1 MSIGLPSIGKK
12 ARPTPKKR
20 ESLTCFGCLNI
31 RTQKFYWKKSMKSG
45 SESFLWFL
53 TQLRQKTPEKQ
64 IVIILDNA
72 SIHKSKKVKRFL
84 KRHTNIHLLYLPTY
98 SPEYNPVELFW
109 KWLKPKVYGFSAF
122 GGISEL
128 ISRFRKLIWHYNRG
142 KLNNPIKFN
151 LMAYETIL

>member
-1 MSIGLPSIGKK
+1 
-12 ARPTPKKR
+12 
-20 ESLTCFGCLNI
+20 
-31 RTQKFYWKKSMKSG
+31 MKSG
-45 SESFLWFL
+45 SEPFLCFL

-72 SIHKSKKVKRFL
+72 SIHKSKKVKGFL

-128 ISRFRKLIWHYNRG
+128 ISRFRKLVWHYNRG
-142 KLNNPIKFN
+142 ELNNPIKFN
-151 LMAYETIL
+151 LRAYEKIL